1 MFLFFFVYGGD
12 EIFCIIVS
20 MYDCIFVYYV
30 FLFCFEK
37 LIFGNL
43 WVFKVVI
50 YNNRL
55 RYGCV
60 VVDGLWVEKILR
72 LWEKG
77 DNLKILL
84 NRKFCLVLFDV
95 GGVVFCLYIV

>member
-60 VVDGLWVEKILR
+60 VVDGL
-72 LWEKG
+72 
-77 DNLKILL
+77 
-84 NRKFCLVLFDV
+84 
-95 GGVVFCLYIV
+95 